1 MIKFKFILF
10 ILLWLFSHH
19 PIYAQETTL
28 NWINKKLLKVE
39 SQSEAQIKENNSKVS
54 SVVTAIKLDDLV
66 EQNIKLPYYYWSWSD
81 IEDISKKINDISL
94 NSNHLIRNLFTAV
107 LISEMPVDL
116 NSKKERDLY
125 LIRLNKLIEIGKFKE
140 AQLFINVNDPTLKI
154 SSDPQFIINI
164 IRGNDTLACAQYK
177 NAKSITSSLK
187 KKLYC
192 LTYENKMKQA
202 KIIFE
207 TAAILNLTN
216 EYETEIL
223 KILLSNQ
230 QETPIFIQKENHSL
244 SALDYVILA
253 KKKAI
258 NDNIRIPTTFL
269 SYDFNQSINP
279 HKKLMAGEKLAKNG
293 TISAKQLFQ
302 LYKTGIID
310 KNYGV
315 GLKER
320 ILVIR
325 SLEKSISSNDLV
337 QIKSLLLKGFSD
349 FEEIGLSNQF
359 CEYYKDHILKQQDL
373 GWKTPISIKMNLLTG
388 DYSKITN
395 KILINSNFIS
405 AQSIAKND
413 YSNLGNISP
422 FEENIIS
429 AIRDPIYNEENIIL
443 IEQGRIGEVILS
455 SISLLAIKT
464 GNINTNIN
472 NGLRGLMQT
481 GLEKTAKLIAIQYIL
496 MD

>member
-1 MIKFKFILF
+1 MIKFKYIIF

-39 SQSEAQIKENNSKVS
+39 SQSEAQIIENNSKVS
-54 SVVTAIKLDDLV
+54 SIVTAIKLDDLV
-66 EQNIKLPYYYWSWSD
+66 EQNVKLPYYYWSWSD
-81 IEDISKKINDISL
+81 TEDISKKINGISL
-94 NSNHLIRNLFTAV
+94 NSNPLIRNLFTAV

-116 NSKKERDLY
+116 NS
-125 LIRLNKLIEIGKFKE
+125 IRLNKLIELGKFKE

-177 NAKSITSSLK
+177 KTESITPSLK

-192 LTYENKMKQA
+192 LTYENEMQQA
-202 KIIFE
+202 KVIFE
-207 TAAILNLTN
+207 TANILNFTN
-216 EYETEIL
+216 AYDTEIL
-223 KILLSNQ
+223 KILLSNKLK
-230 QETPIFIQKENHSL
+230 TPIFIQKKGYIL

-253 KKKAI
+253 KKEAI
-258 NDNIRIPTTFL
+258 SDDIIIPITFL
-269 SYDFNQSINP
+269 SYDFNQSINFR
-279 HKKLMAGEKLAKNG
+279 KKLIASEKLAKIG
-293 TISAKQLFQ
+293 IISANQLFQ
-302 LYKTGIID
+302 LYKNGVID

-320 ILVIR
+320 ILVIN
-325 SLEKSISSNDLV
+325 SLEKSINSNDPV
-337 QIKSLLLKGFSD
+337 QIKKFLTKGFSD
-349 FEEIGLSNQF
+349 FEKIGLSNQF
-359 CEYYKDHILKQQDL
+359 CNYYKDHILKQQGL

-395 KILINSNFIS
+395 KISINSNFIP

-413 YSNLGNISP
+413 YSKLGNISA
-422 FEENIIS
+422 FEESIIS
-429 AIRDPIYNEENIIL
+429 AIRDPIYKEENIIL

-455 SISLLAIKT
+455 SISHLTIKT
-464 GNINTNIN
+464 GNINTNIK